1 MKKWLTIALIILVII
16 VIIIITQLEIRKMKR
31 KQENAFIISY
41 DEANKLLDLG
51 KGRTVVISRDDNLEI
66 AGLSKQQVYYHP
78 SSLLKANLEK
88 FSLLKNTMQLST
100 LSGLL
105 SIMDIYKTS
114 TTLPSTDTKY
124 SVYANFMGL
133 AIECA
138 DFMLIK
144 VIK

>member
-66 AGLSKQQVYYHP
+66 EGLSKQQVYYHP

-124 SVYANFMGL
+124 FVYANFMGL